1 MKKSNGELRQHSI
14 MLKLND
20 REMKAIQDHCKRYR
34 IENRSRW
41 IRQMIIEEILCCAER
56 DIPLLFP
63 EEEMR

>member
-1 MKKSNGELRQHSI
+1 